1 MMVLLICV
9 CEFKNNCLKSYSF
22 SLTKLSTSRDL
33 FHKTTMSD
41 KSDLKALP
49 SVNDVDVD
57 EDGVLVL
64 SADMHM

>member
-1 MMVLLICV
+1 
-9 CEFKNNCLKSYSF
+9 
-22 SLTKLSTSRDL
+22 
-33 FHKTTMSD
+33 MSD

-49 SVNDVDVD
+49 SVNAIDVD